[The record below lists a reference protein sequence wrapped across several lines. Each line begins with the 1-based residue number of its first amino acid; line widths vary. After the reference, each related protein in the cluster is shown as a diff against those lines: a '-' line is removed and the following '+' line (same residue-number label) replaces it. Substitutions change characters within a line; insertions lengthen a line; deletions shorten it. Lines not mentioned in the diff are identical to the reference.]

1 MAERPEFQPQH
12 RQAAIPP
19 NQQSASF
26 SFLRPPA
33 GFHTLRGILFST
45 LLPICGGAAAQSAA
59 GTAASTPAPAAA
71 GATGSIAASVY
82 APASSGGGMIWL
94 TFITLLLLAGV
105 VLLVAWLV
113 HKNMTATVPNSSI
126 RILSVQT
133 LGPRERIVVASVVG
147 RVFVLGHTASQIN
160 LLAELEPQEVAGL
173 SSSPAPVDFAARLSE
188 ILRRAKK

>member
-1 MAERPEFQPQH
+1 MAEVPDPTTLPQ
-12 RQAAIPP
+12 QAPSGMQSLKGLLFFAASLPFSAALA
-19 NQQSASF
+19 QQA
-26 SFLRPPA
+26 PA
-33 GFHTLRGILFST
+33 TPS
-45 LLPICGGAAAQSAA
+45 AAAP
-59 GTAASTPAPAAA
+59 AS
-71 GATGSIAASVY
+71 GAGSIAASVY

-94 TFITLLLLAGV
+94 SFITLVLLAGV

-113 HKNMTATVPNSSI
+113 RKNMTATVPNSSI

-147 RVFVLGHTASQIN
+147 RVFVLGHTASQIS

-188 ILRRAKK
+188 ILRRTKK

>member
-1 MAERPEFQPQH
+1 MSERVDRAPRYRKAKPPESRPCFTAVFQKAPSGLRLQRGLLFFGLSIH
-12 RQAAIPP
+12 ANWLLAQGA
-19 NQQSASF
+19 SA
-26 SFLRPPA
+26 P
-33 GFHTLRGILFST
+33 
-45 LLPICGGAAAQSAA
+45 
-59 GTAASTPAPAAA
+59 PAPAAGVSGA
-71 GATGSIAASVY
+71 GSVAASVY

-105 VLLVAWLV
+105 ILLVAWLV

-147 RVFVLGHTASQIN
+147 RIFVLGHTASQVN
-160 LLAELEPQEVAGL
+160 LIAELEPQEVAGL

>member
-1 MAERPEFQPQH
+1 MAKVPDQTTLPQ
-12 RQAAIPP
+12 QAPSGIQSLKGLLFFAATLPFSAALAQQAPATPP
-19 NQQSASF
+19 S
-26 SFLRPPA
+26 
-33 GFHTLRGILFST
+33 
-45 LLPICGGAAAQSAA
+45 AAAP
-59 GTAASTPAPAAA
+59 AS
-71 GATGSIAASVY
+71 GAGSIAASVY

-94 TFITLLLLAGV
+94 SFITLVLLAGV

-147 RVFVLGHTASQIN
+147 RVFVLGHTASQIS
-160 LLAELEPQEVAGL
+160 LIAELEPQEVAGL

-188 ILRRAKK
+188 ILRRTKK

>member
-1 MAERPEFQPQH
+1 MAKVPDQTTLPQ
-12 RQAAIPP
+12 QAPSGI
-19 NQQSASF
+19 QS
-26 SFLRPPA
+26 LK
-33 GFHTLRGILFST
+33 GLLFF
-45 LLPICGGAAAQSAA
+45 AAALPFSAA
-59 GTAASTPAPAAA
+59 LAQQAPVTPPSATAPAS
-71 GATGSIAASVY
+71 GAGSIAASVY

-94 TFITLLLLAGV
+94 SFITLVLLAGV

-147 RVFVLGHTASQIN
+147 RVFVLGHTASQIS
-160 LLAELEPQEVAGL
+160 LIAELEPQEVAGL

-188 ILRRAKK
+188 ILRRTKK

>member
-1 MAERPEFQPQH
+1 MAEVPDQTLPPK
-12 RQAAIPP
+12 QAPSGMRSLKGLLFFA
-19 NQQSASF
+19 A
-26 SFLRPPA
+26 
-33 GFHTLRGILFST
+33 TLPF
-45 LLPICGGAAAQSAA
+45 SAA
-59 GTAASTPAPAAA
+59 LAQQAPAAPPA
-71 GATGSIAASVY
+71 AAPASGAGSIAASVY

-94 TFITLLLLAGV
+94 SFITLVLLAGV

-147 RVFVLGHTASQIN
+147 RVFVLGHTASQIS

-188 ILRRAKK
+188 ILRRTKK